1 MCWNREQVDA
11 ALKTLDA
18 EIESMLERSQGM
30 PQFWAAFDDAAFEI
44 QVEAEHDMWYA
55 AAQLDRMLVRHGLI
69 PRAGVFPLPRP
80 RPMPLP
86 AITPDV
92 AQVSAMQGDA
102 RAA

>member
-11 ALKTLDA
+11 ALRTLDTD
-18 EIESMLERSQGM
+18 IESMLERSQGM
-30 PQFWAAFDDAAFEI
+30 PQFWAAFDDAAFDI
-44 QVEAEHDMWYA
+44 QAEAQHDMWYA

-80 RPMPLP
+80 RPMPMP
-86 AITPDV
+86 RATANVEV
-92 AQVSAMQGDA
+92 AQAMQGDA